1 MQGIVQLFVGD
12 PHGFVAADL
21 DVKNRPTDRNL
32 VRDQRWFT
40 HIYHLY
46 YYVIFLLLLL
56 LVTIYYYY
64 YILLYS
70 LYIII
75 TSYYL
80 LLLLY
85 TIIYYI

>member
-12 PHGFVAADL
+12 PHGFVAAYL

-46 YYVIFLLLLL
+46 YYVIFLLLL